1 MMRKLTKRLLASG
14 IIASMTGCFFGVS
27 KTIDKQTMN
36 NSKPKS
42 SIYDVAIKKL
52 DGTPLNLS
60 EYKGKKLLIVNTA
73 SECGFTPQYEDL
85 QKLNDAYQDKL
96 TIIGTPCN
104 QFGGQEPGDANTIQS
119 FCTKNF
125 GVTFTLTEK
134 LDVKGENQ
142 HELYEWL
149 TKKSING
156 VLDSEVKWNFNKYL
170 ISEEGMLIAYFASTT
185 SPMSNDITKFLD

>member
-36 NSKPKS
+36 NSNPKS
-42 SIYDVAIKKL
+42 PIYDVSIKKL

-60 EYKGKKLLIVNTA
+60 EYKGKKILIVNTA

-85 QKLNDAYQDKL
+85 QKLNDAYKDKL
-96 TIIGTPCN
+96 IIIGTPCN
-104 QFGGQEPGDANTIQS
+104 QFGGQEPGDASTIQS

-134 LDVKGENQ
+134 VDVKGDHQ
-142 HELYEWL
+142 HELYKWL
-149 TKKSING
+149 TQKSING
-156 VLDSEVKWNFNKYL
+156 ALDSEVKWNFNKYL
-170 ISEEGMLIAYFASTT
+170 ISEDGKLLAYFSSTT
-185 SPMSNDITKFLD
+185 SPMSKDITKFLN